1 MIGELGNVDMAT
13 MDNGLIS
20 RFITHLLNYYKLLF
34 IVTEEK
40 KQEQSLL
47 LEIQYFMRFTW
58 SILIGTKFLKSP

>member
-13 MDNGLIS
+13 MDNGLSYMS

-40 KQEQSLL
+40 KQERSLL
-47 LEIQYFMRFTW
+47 VEIQYFMRFT
-58 SILIGTKFLKSP
+58 

>member
-13 MDNGLIS
+13 MDNMS

-40 KQEQSLL
+40 KQERSLL
-47 LEIQYFMRFTW
+47 VEIQYFMRFTW